1 MKGTKTNCC
10 NGWVENEIGYE
21 VVALIDQTVFIL
33 FFSFSIFSP
42 VLERV
47 FLVLLTTSTEGGYKH
62 KANELEKRIN
72 VVFLHK

>member
-1 MKGTKTNCC
+1 MFLKGTKTNCC

-21 VVALIDQTVFIL
+21 VVALIDQTVFVL

-47 FLVLLTTSTEGGYKH
+47 FLVLLTTCKLREV
-62 KANELEKRIN
+62 IN
-72 VVFLHK
+72 TKLTSWKSE